1 MPTNIHR
8 EQTWVVVGSQM
19 VLATVALGAALIYT
33 RQVMIPFVLAL
44 FITTMV
50 SPIVDCLR
58 ERLRFPHLL
67 AVSGALLI
75 VMAVLLIL
83 GLFFVYS
90 VQTVITA
97 NASEQYVDSFVD
109 LASNLMKRVEGWG
122 IHLRQDKIM
131 EEIQSQVPGIL
142 SSTVGT
148 ATGYLSSFVLILIF
162 VVFLL
167 SGRREGA
174 VRHPV
179 HTEIESA
186 VRNYLT
192 TKIVISVVTG
202 ILVWL
207 ILWAFGL
214 RMAPIFGIF
223 AFLLNFIPSI
233 GSIISTM
240 LPIPIAFAKYSS
252 IYPNDDPAA
261 IWMTLAV
268 VALPG
273 SVHMFIGNVI
283 EPKVMGQG
291 LELHPVTILLALA
304 FWGLLWGPIG
314 MVLSV
319 PIVASIRIVFLKFET
334 TKPMANLLAG
344 QLPGEG
350 PREKPSRKRRGRK
363 R

>member
-1 MPTNIHR
+1 MPNDIRR

-19 VLATVALGAALIYT
+19 ILATVALGAALMYT

-44 FITTMV
+44 FIATMV

-58 ERLRFPHLL
+58 DRLRFPHIL
-67 AVSGALLI
+67 AVSGALLV
-75 VMAVLLIL
+75 VMEVLFAL
-83 GLFFVYS
+83 GLFIVYA
-90 VQTVITA
+90 VQTMVTA
-97 NASEQYVDSFVD
+97 NASAQYVQSFVNMAGD
-109 LASNLMKRVEGWG
+109 FLTRLEDWG
-122 IHLRQDKIM
+122 IYLQQDKMM

-148 ATGYLSSFVLILIF
+148 ATGYLSGLVLILIF

-167 SGRREGA
+167 AGRREGA

-179 HTEIESA
+179 YREIESA

-192 TKIVISVVTG
+192 TKFVISLVTG

-207 ILWAFGL
+207 ILWLFGL
-214 RMAPIFGIF
+214 PMASLFGIL

-240 LPIPIAFAKYSS
+240 LPIPVAFAAYTT
-252 IYPNDDPAA
+252 PEHTNL
-261 IWMTLAV
+261 WMILAV

-273 SVHMFIGNVI
+273 SVHMFIGNVV

-291 LELHPVTILLALA
+291 LTLHPVTILLALA

-319 PIVASIRIVFLKFET
+319 PIVASIRIVLLRFAT
-334 TKPMANLLAG
+334 TKPLADLLAG
-344 QLPGEG
+344 HLPGEDEEASARM
-350 PREKPSRKRRGRK
+350 PR
-363 R
+363 

>member
-1 MPTNIHR
+1 MPNDLRR
-8 EQTWVVVGSQM
+8 EQTWVVVGSHM
-19 VLATVALGAALIYT
+19 ILATVALGAALMYT

-44 FITTMV
+44 FISTMV

-58 ERLRFPHLL
+58 QKLRFPHFL
-67 AVSGALLI
+67 AVSGAFL
-75 VMAVLLIL
+75 VVL
-83 GLFFVYS
+83 GLFLILALFLVYA
-90 VQTVITA
+90 VQTMLTA
-97 NASEQYVDSFVD
+97 NASEQYVESFVK
-109 LASNLMKRVEGWG
+109 LAENFLKRLEGWG
-122 IHLRQDKIM
+122 VHLREKEVM

-148 ATGYLSSFVLILIF
+148 ATEYLSSLVLILIF

-167 SGRREGA
+167 AGRREGA

-179 HTEIESA
+179 HRDIESA

-192 TKIVISVVTG
+192 TKIVISAITG

-207 ILWAFGL
+207 ILWMFAL
-214 RMAPIFGIF
+214 PMASLFGIL

-240 LPIPIAFAKYSS
+240 LPIPIAFAEYNS
-252 IYPNDDPAA
+252 
-261 IWMTLAV
+261 IWMILAV

-273 SVHMFIGNVI
+273 SVHMFIGNIV

-291 LELHPVTILLALA
+291 LTLHPVTILLALA

-319 PIVASIRIVFLKFET
+319 PIVASIRIVFLRFAT
-334 TKPMANLLAG
+334 TKPLGDLLAG
-344 QLPGEG
+344 RLPGEG
-350 PREKPSRKRRGRK
+350 EKGASRGLYT
-363 R
+363 